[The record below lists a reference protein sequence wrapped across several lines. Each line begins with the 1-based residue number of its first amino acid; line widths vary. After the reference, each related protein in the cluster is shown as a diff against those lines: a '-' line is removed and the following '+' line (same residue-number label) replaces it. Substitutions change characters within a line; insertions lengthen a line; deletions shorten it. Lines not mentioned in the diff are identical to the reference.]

1 MRLGFAAERYSG
13 VRLTKPGSAALRATF
28 QGDQPGATT
37 RVASFS
43 NLTYWPSK
51 PPLVNKFVACATVK
65 RCGNSATA
73 DRIISVLAASSRN
86 RDTECW
92 FRIDAPLQSEGE

>member
-1 MRLGFAAERYSG
+1 MRLGFAARRYSG
-13 VRLTKPGSAALRATF
+13 VRLTKPGSAGLRATF
-28 QGDQPGATT
+28 QADQPGATS
-37 RVASFS
+37 RVASSS

-51 PPLVNKFVACATVK
+51 PPLVSRLVPCATVR
-65 RCGNSATA
+65 RCGKSATA
-73 DRIISVLAASSRN
+73 DKITRILAASNRN